1 MKSLMII
8 LILTY
13 FFQTKTSEDFHIYRA
28 GLTNSAL
35 RFEKEKSGRVAFL
48 GGSITY
54 NPGWR
59 DSVSR
64 SIQKKFPGT
73 TFEFINAGIPSLGSL
88 PDAFRLNQDVLS
100 KGSIDLL
107 FVEAAVNDRT
117 NAYSGQAQVRSMEGI
132 VRQAR
137 RANPNI
143 DIVFMYFVDPDKIK
157 EYNSGITPAEI
168 LNHEKVAAYYDI
180 PAVNLAK
187 EVTERIK
194 YKEFTWE
201 RDFID
206 LHPSAFGQQ
215 VYFRSIS
222 QLLENCWKPDKVNK
236 NEMMDYPL
244 PVKLDPF
251 CYDNGMLIPVTRDNA
266 ADGWSFNNNWIPD
279 DKMPTREGYVKVP
292 MLIGT
297 EPGKILHMEF
307 TGTAVGIA
315 IASGP
320 DAGLVDFSIDGNEWK
335 SVDLYTQWSGSLY
348 LPWFLTLADDLKE
361 GSHSLRI
368 RLSGYKNQ
376 ASKGTACRIRYF
388 YVNRR

>member
-236 NEMMDYPL
+236 NKMMDYPL